1 MAKNR
6 IAELRREAGMNQREL
21 GRELG
26 VGQTTISAWE
36 TGRNEP
42 DYASLHKMAQLF
54 HASIDYLTGY
64 APDNGRKGLTAKEM
78 NDVVR
83 AMREDEA
90 LRKQMEQEEMPD
102 PDEENAEAEKAEEM
116 QRWQESGRGNF
127 YESFKIEEL
136 FEYLSKEQ
144 RQRVLDVV
152 NTMFPN
158 AANGLYTEEIP
169 HK

>member
-21 GRELG
+21 GQKLG

-42 DYASLHKMAQLF
+42 DYASLRKMATLF
-54 HASIDYLTGY
+54 HASIDFLTGY
-64 APDNGRKGLTAKEM
+64 APDNGRQGLTAKEFSE
-78 NDVVR
+78 VVR
-83 AMREDEA
+83 AMRNEEE
-90 LRKQMEQEEMPD
+90 LRKLKEQDEMPD
-102 PDEENAEAEKAEEM
+102 PDEEEAKRDEEI
-116 QRWQESGRGNF
+116 QRWQESWQGNF
-127 YESFKIEEL
+127 FETSKIAEI
-136 FEYLSKEQ
+136 FEYLNQEQ

-152 NTMFPN
+152 NAMFPN
-158 AANGLYTEEIP
+158 AANKLYTEEIP

>member
-21 GRELG
+21 GKELG

-64 APDNGRKGLTAKEM
+64 APDNGRRGLTAKEM

-116 QRWQESGRGNF
+116 QRWQESGQGTF
-127 YESFKIEEL
+127 YETFKIGEL

-152 NTMFPN
+152 NAMFPN
-158 AANGLYTEEIP
+158 AAHKLYTEEIP

>member
-64 APDNGRKGLTAKEM
+64 APDNGRRGLTIKEM
-78 NDVVR
+78 NEVVR
-83 AMREDEA
+83 AMKEEE
-90 LRKQMEQEEMPD
+90 LFRKVMEQEEMPD
-102 PDEENAEAEKAEEM
+102 PDEEEAIREEELR
-116 QRWQESGRGNF
+116 QWEESGQGTF
-127 YESFKIEEL
+127 YETFKIGEL

-152 NTMFPN
+152 NAMFPN
-158 AANGLYTEEIP
+158 AAHKLYTEEIP